1 MSFLYKKKDKN
12 FIDSFKSWRFNALF
26 IKDKNIRNQ
35 FLSLMIL
42 RNRIYEKILLWLLEN
57 WNFNELLNKKEV
69 KDL

>member
-1 MSFLYKKKDKN
+1 
-12 FIDSFKSWRFNALF
+12 
-26 IKDKNIRNQ
+26 
-35 FLSLMIL
+35 MIL